1 MLPALRDRLRE
12 LCDIDAVSGD
22 ERPLLRFL
30 RTALAGRVDE
40 FQIDVAGN
48 AYAVRRGPAPG
59 PTVLIAAH
67 TDEIGLMVKSIE
79 PGGFLRFEKIGGVID
94 SLLPAR
100 AVRVRGV
107 NGVIGMKSGHYQS
120 EAERTQ
126 GRKASDL
133 YIDLGSSSAAEV
145 EALGVRVGD
154 PVAFVSPL
162 LEIGGQPHLVAGKA
176 IDNRL
181 GCAVLLALALGEAPA
196 AGTIVY
202 AFTAQ
207 EEVGLKGAKLA
218 AERFCPD
225 LALALD
231 TMPTGDTPDMS
242 EHRDLN
248 VRLGAG
254 PALQVMAGPGG
265 RANLLHPG
273 VRDFL
278 EEVAGERGVP
288 LQACTFSG
296 GSNDS
301 AAMAWAG
308 LGIAAGSLTL
318 PRRYSHSPLEL
329 ADLRDAAGA
338 LEVLRGVV
346 GRLPALP
353 DFTFLP
359 DDA

>member
-12 LCDIDAVSGD
+12 LCDIGAVSGD
-22 ERPLLRFL
+22 ERPLLRYL

-48 AYAVRRGPAPG
+48 AYALRRGPAPG

-79 PGGFLRFEKIGGVID
+79 PGGFVRFEKIGGVID

-107 NGVIGMKSGHYQS
+107 NGVIGMKSGHYQT

-126 GRKASDL
+126 GRKANDL
-133 YIDLGSSSAAEV
+133 YIDLGCSSAAEV
-145 EALGVRVGD
+145 EALGVRIGD

-181 GCAVLLALALGEAPA
+181 GCAVLLELVLGEAPA
-196 AGTIVY
+196 AGTVVY
-202 AFTAQ
+202 TFTAQ

-218 AERFCPD
+218 AERFRPD

-329 ADLRDAAGA
+329 ADLRDAVGA